1 MKRQMLSYIERER
14 MRKTMNIAI
23 DGPAGAGKSSI
34 ARLVAKE
41 MSFIYVDTGAMFRT
55 MAYYFLKNGID
66 TSDEE
71 AVNTGCDR
79 IDIRIEYQNDDQHI
93 FLNGTDVS
101 NEIRQEEVGK
111 NASVVARYN
120 KVRAKLLE
128 LQRQMA
134 ASYDVIMDGRDI
146 GTVVLPD
153 AEVKIFLTA
162 SSGVRAKRRYN
173 ELRQKGIDC
182 NLKEIERDIIARDEQ
197 DMNREIAPLKQ
208 AEDAVLVDTSD
219 MTIDEVVERIK
230 NIAGRKKS

>member
-1 MKRQMLSYIERER
+1 
-14 MRKTMNIAI
+14 MNIAI

-71 AVNTGCDR
+71 TVNTGCDR